1 MGCASSSTAS
11 AVDPPVNV
19 NVPVRV
25 PPADAKIEVS
35 NPLSVVSQNVPQ
47 ISNSSISASSSSP
60 NSNPH
65 QPSSPVKTTDAV
77 TVVAEPVTATTT
89 PSTDSVST
97 PPPTATT
104 APSPV
109 TIGSETPSSSSSI
122 TSVTAGA
129 SPKKEAVNVNVVSA
143 TLESSPSVA
152 SAAASADV
160 VDEKEQ
166 VMVETPA
173 VSSIVEKSDDVVFSE
188 VQAELE
194 EMRELREDVAEAL
207 REMELADIHDRFED
221 VNEKETTVVKSD
233 EGGYKKEGEKNPSEI
248 MAMSAALV
256 ELMELEEAAG
266 EDVIADE
273 EELEQEEVESKH
285 AFSTTSST
293 SIINEMAPVSETA
306 LASSSSATAEAS
318 DVQTA
323 SPPLP
328 PPTIS
333 VSTNVQSQELHTST
347 GASKSDPSVTSA
359 PPLVTPTEMSLKDVL
374 VNNNNNNVNQHELA
388 SPPRPSV
395 SSSQQQLSDAIPSTP
410 PSTTSSFS
418 SSSLSSSP
426 STTATSPSST
436 IPIPL
441 TSRALGS
448 PGSRA
453 EAVMKALNSRQPL
466 PSEVKTAID
475 RSHALSTVHFMRF
488 GRGDKA
494 FLEGQLQIVTDSLST
509 SSSSLEA
516 ITSSVYHLN
525 GLPEI
530 FVGLVVAQA
539 FKHLAIEI
547 AALVA
552 SGRATFENSLPY
564 AFIDLQQR
572 ISDPKSASQACQ
584 SAERGAVNCM
594 ISVFPYSVGIASA
607 TSESK
612 PRTLQTQLIA
622 DMSRRLQDVK
632 TEANSSDFVKY
643 RDVLMT
649 MVNNCSSS
657 YESRVVK
664 TSPEPQ
670 SVAMRSKLVEQIIS
684 LSTVPPETDI
694 PSSPS
699 PRLPI
704 VYLPMLKTSTSAA
717 LSSVL
722 YCFASDHTE
731 SRRSIIHKTMASL
744 FNKGTGLC
752 INIVGERVVT
762 VWKKQVEA
770 KIAMGVSSL
779 TKQTATKIPID
790 NVEIERIVKTI
801 RMDLESFEAQQ
812 IETLYPIKLSPHAD
826 DEMMLAFPDGQKL
839 LVQLKAIIAEAIRTK
854 LERVA
859 SSAKAAFQL
868 HAENSPAK
876 ARK

>member
-1 MGCASSSTAS
+1 M
-11 AVDPPVNV
+11 
-19 NVPVRV
+19 
-25 PPADAKIEVS
+25 I
-35 NPLSVVSQNVPQ
+35 
-47 ISNSSISASSSSP
+47 
-60 NSNPH
+60 
-65 QPSSPVKTTDAV
+65 
-77 TVVAEPVTATTT
+77 
-89 PSTDSVST
+89 
-97 PPPTATT
+97 
-104 APSPV
+104 
-109 TIGSETPSSSSSI
+109 
-122 TSVTAGA
+122 
-129 SPKKEAVNVNVVSA
+129 
-143 TLESSPSVA
+143 
-152 SAAASADV
+152 
-160 VDEKEQ
+160 
-166 VMVETPA
+166 ETPA
-173 VSSIVEKSDDVVFSE
+173 VSSIVEKSDEVVFSE

-194 EMRELREDVAEAL
+194 EMRELREDVAEVL
-207 REMELADIHDRFED
+207 REMELADIHDRFEY
-221 VNEKETTVVKSD
+221 VNEKETNVVKSD
-233 EGGYKKEGEKNPSEI
+233 EGGNKKEGEKNPSEI

-273 EELEQEEVESKH
+273 EAEERDELEPKH
-285 AFSTTSST
+285 AFSTTTST
-293 SIINEMAPVSETA
+293 TIINEMAPVSETTIT
-306 LASSSSATAEAS
+306 SSSATTTAEAS
-318 DVQTA
+318 VVQTA

-328 PPTIS
+328 PPTAS
-333 VSTNVQSQELHTST
+333 MSTNVHSQEIHTST

-359 PPLVTPTEMSLKDVL
+359 PPLVTPTKMSTKDVL
-374 VNNNNNNVNQHELA
+374 VNNDVNQHELA

-395 SSSQQQLSDAIPSTP
+395 TSSQQQLLDAIPSTP
-410 PSTTSSFS
+410 PSTTSSS
-418 SSSLSSSP
+418 SSSSLLSSSP
-426 STTATSPSST
+426 STTTTSSSSS

-594 ISVFPYSVGIASA
+594 ISVFPYSVGSASDRA
-607 TSESK
+607 SELAK

-684 LSTVPPETDI
+684 LSSVPPETDI

-699 PRLPI
+699 PRLPV

-801 RMDLESFEAQQ
+801 RVDLESFEAQQ
-812 IETLYPIKLSPHAD
+812 IETLNPIKLSPHAD

-876 ARK
+876 GRK

>member
-19 NVPVRV
+19 PANANV
-25 PPADAKIEVS
+25 KIEVA
-35 NPLSVVSQNVPQ
+35 NPLSVVSQ
-47 ISNSSISASSSSP
+47 NSSISASSSSP

-89 PSTDSVST
+89 PSTDSVSP

-109 TIGSETPSSSSSI
+109 TIDSETPSSSSSI
-122 TSVTAGA
+122 TFVTAEA

-143 TLESSPSVA
+143 TLEASPSVA

-166 VMVETPA
+166 VKIKTPA

-233 EGGYKKEGEKNPSEI
+233 EGGNKKEGEKNPSEI

-273 EELEQEEVESKH
+273 EEVEQEEVEPKH

-306 LASSSSATAEAS
+306 LALSSSATAEAS

-359 PPLVTPTEMSLKDVL
+359 PPLVTPTKMSLKDVL
-374 VNNNNNNVNQHELA
+374 VNNNNVNQHELA

-395 SSSQQQLSDAIPSTP
+395 SSSQQQLSDAIPSTLP
-410 PSTTSSFS
+410 FTTSSFS

-594 ISVFPYSVGIASA
+594 ISVFPYSVGSASDRA
-607 TSESK
+607 SESK

>member
-19 NVPVRV
+19 LVPANANV
-25 PPADAKIEVS
+25 KIEVA
-35 NPLSVVSQNVPQ
+35 NPLSVVSQN
-47 ISNSSISASSSSP
+47 SSISATSSSP

-65 QPSSPVKTTDAV
+65 QPSSHVKTTDAV
-77 TVVAEPVTATTT
+77 TVVAESVTATTT
-89 PSTDSVST
+89 PSTDSVSP

-109 TIGSETPSSSSSI
+109 TIDSETPSSSSSI
-122 TSVTAGA
+122 TFVTAEA

-143 TLESSPSVA
+143 TLEASPSVA

-166 VMVETPA
+166 VKIKTPA

-233 EGGYKKEGEKNPSEI
+233 EGGNKKEGEKNPSEI

-273 EELEQEEVESKH
+273 EEVEQEEVEPKH

-359 PPLVTPTEMSLKDVL
+359 PPLVTPTKMSLKDVL
-374 VNNNNNNVNQHELA
+374 VNNNNNDVNQHELA

-410 PSTTSSFS
+410 PSTTSSFP

-426 STTATSPSST
+426 STTGTSPSST

-594 ISVFPYSVGIASA
+594 ISVFPYSVGSASERA
-607 TSESK
+607 SESK